1 MKQINIIK
9 ILLSIFFLISII
21 GLFYTFSKVPNSL
34 LLLPAEITGFLFMI
48 NIVFGMLA
56 ILLLKE

>member
-1 MKQINIIK
+1 MKYIYIIK

-34 LLLPAEITGFLFMI
+34 LLLPAEITGGLFVL
-48 NIVFGMLA
+48 NIAFGMLA
-56 ILLLKE
+56 IILLKE